1 MEEWRL
7 VERLLQLS
15 RQVLTVAFMRNSGG
29 KWKWADWGN
38 ILGYTSMEFGNK
50 LNVVERRGCGKG
62 ERGVWHEHQ
71 VYDISKRA
79 SWGTIY

>member
-1 MEEWRL
+1 MG
-7 VERLLQLS
+7 
-15 RQVLTVAFMRNSGG
+15 AN
-29 KWKWADWGN
+29 GN
-38 ILGYTSMEFGNK
+38 GQIGEIFWGYTSMEFGNK
-50 LNVVERRGCGKG
+50 LNVVERRGCGEG